1 MLLLFFLSEGWWVFF
16 FWVHSPHRAVGWI
29 RLIDYNVHF
38 SRDARCSLGA
48 TQGSRCDVLQGM
60 SLAHAVR
67 LSSKVVRNALC
78 EIYVQLE
85 KSKKK
90 NMATWGE
97 LFLEKWVF
105 SWALSL
111 CKALLVVAFQCVGI
125 TACSDE
131 GTPICPQHLRSDRM
145 WCVLTH
151 VYSTALPHFLLNTC
165 SFIKNTEYL
174 RNN

>member
-1 MLLLFFLSEGWWVFF
+1 M
-16 FWVHSPHRAVGWI
+16 HSPHRAVGWI

-90 NMATWGE
+90 NMAT
-97 LFLEKWVF
+97 
-105 SWALSL
+105 
-111 CKALLVVAFQCVGI
+111 
-125 TACSDE
+125 
-131 GTPICPQHLRSDRM
+131 
-145 WCVLTH
+145 
-151 VYSTALPHFLLNTC
+151 
-165 SFIKNTEYL
+165 
-174 RNN
+174 